1 MKKKSKIILLSVLVL
16 VLILISLIAILANNS
31 HTVVGVKN
39 YYKIS
44 SENSDYIHFS
54 LDDFGNYKNLYFQS
68 NRIHSLM
75 SDSYGSMFIA
85 EYDKNNFNDQL
96 LRLESFE
103 YQTDVILDSDEYII
117 PQTSFSIGDW
127 NFKVLKPQSQTQ
139 EFPKNIDFVCINISE
154 CKIGYMTFYD
164 EDIDYLC
171 KSGNENEY
179 MKHFVKKYFKY
190 NFNRTMWILWNY
202 RKYSLKLNFISKG
215 IIDVSAG
222 FQAGMKYKED
232 DKWLL
237 ALYWFLCSC

>member
-1 MKKKSKIILLSVLVL
+1 MKKKSKIILFSALVL
-16 VLILISLIAILANNS
+16 VLILISISLIAILANNS

-75 SDSYGSMFIA
+75 SDSHGSMFIA
-85 EYDKNNFNDQL
+85 EYDKKNFNDQL

-139 EFPKNIDFVCINISE
+139 EFPKNIDFFALILPN
-154 CKIGYMTFYD
+154 
-164 EDIDYLC
+164 
-171 KSGNENEY
+171 
-179 MKHFVKKYFKY
+179 VKLV
-190 NFNRTMWILWNY
+190 I
-202 RKYSLKLNFISKG
+202 
-215 IIDVSAG
+215 
-222 FQAGMKYKED
+222 
-232 DKWLL
+232 
-237 ALYWFLCSC
+237 

>member
-1 MKKKSKIILLSVLVL
+1 
-16 VLILISLIAILANNS
+16 
-31 HTVVGVKN
+31 
-39 YYKIS
+39 
-44 SENSDYIHFS
+44 
-54 LDDFGNYKNLYFQS
+54 
-68 NRIHSLM
+68 M
-75 SDSYGSMFIA
+75 SDSHGSMFIA
-85 EYDKNNFNDQL
+85 EYDKKNFNDQL

-139 EFPKNIDFVCINISE
+139 EFPKNIDFVCINTSE

-190 NFNRTMWILWNY
+190 NLNY
-202 RKYSLKLNFISKG
+202 KNLCVYIFMHIQMTETQKDIIEKKKGNTPPLRIFIIKK
-215 IIDVSAG
+215 IINI
-222 FQAGMKYKED
+222 
-232 DKWLL
+232 
-237 ALYWFLCSC
+237 

>member
-1 MKKKSKIILLSVLVL
+1 
-16 VLILISLIAILANNS
+16 
-31 HTVVGVKN
+31 
-39 YYKIS
+39 
-44 SENSDYIHFS
+44 
-54 LDDFGNYKNLYFQS
+54 
-68 NRIHSLM
+68 
-75 SDSYGSMFIA
+75 MFIA
-85 EYDKNNFNDQL
+85 EYDKKSFNDQL

-190 NFNRTMWILWNY
+190 NFN
-202 RKYSLKLNFISKG
+202 SK
-215 IIDVSAG
+215 V
-222 FQAGMKYKED
+222 K
-232 DKWLL
+232 
-237 ALYWFLCSC
+237 

>member
-1 MKKKSKIILLSVLVL
+1 MFNMKKKSKIILLSVLAL

-85 EYDKNNFNDQL
+85 EYDKKSFNDQL

-179 MKHFVKKYFKY
+179 TETFCEKIF
-190 NFNRTMWILWNY
+190 
-202 RKYSLKLNFISKG
+202 
-215 IIDVSAG
+215 
-222 FQAGMKYKED
+222 
-232 DKWLL
+232 
-237 ALYWFLCSC
+237 

>member
-1 MKKKSKIILLSVLVL
+1 MFNMKKKSKIILLSVLAL
-16 VLILISLIAILANNS
+16 VLILISLIAILTNNS

-85 EYDKNNFNDQL
+85 EYDKKNFNDQL

-171 KSGNENEY
+171 KSGSENEY

-190 NFNRTMWILWNY
+190 NFN
-202 RKYSLKLNFISKG
+202 SK
-215 IIDVSAG
+215 V
-222 FQAGMKYKED
+222 K
-232 DKWLL
+232 
-237 ALYWFLCSC
+237 

>member
-1 MKKKSKIILLSVLVL
+1 MFNMKKKSKIILLSVLVL
-16 VLILISLIAILANNS
+16 VLILISLIAVLANNS

-75 SDSYGSMFIA
+75 SDSHGSMFIA
-85 EYDKNNFNDQL
+85 EYDKKNFNDQL

-117 PQTSFSIGDW
+117 PQTKSIFLGNSCVFDCGF
-127 NFKVLKPQSQTQ
+127 NTLKFQS
-139 EFPKNIDFVCINISE
+139 PMLKLVCINTSE

-190 NFNRTMWILWNY
+190 NFNNA
-202 RKYSLKLNFISKG
+202 
-215 IIDVSAG
+215 V
-222 FQAGMKYKED
+222 
-232 DKWLL
+232 
-237 ALYWFLCSC
+237 